1 MTTPSRI
8 PIPILVLAAI
18 ALGLAVVGG
27 ILLVG
32 RVGVPDATPTLP
44 PPSASAAQP
53 TSTPGPTDP
62 LSTPEGAV
70 RAFFAAFGEARRTD
84 DPSSLVAL
92 VTSTDSSAYL
102 TASGFLA
109 GQKADG
115 KASVLTTN
123 EIRDLVVVPDGARA
137 TVTFLHHQV
146 GFDIDLATGEPKES
160 PTALP
165 DATVRVVVVRT
176 GDRWLVDSFENVP

>member
-1 MTTPSRI
+1 
-8 PIPILVLAAI
+8 
-18 ALGLAVVGG
+18 
-27 ILLVG
+27 
-32 RVGVPDATPTLP
+32 
-44 PPSASAAQP
+44 
-53 TSTPGPTDP
+53 
-62 LSTPEGAV
+62 
-70 RAFFAAFGEARRTD
+70 
-84 DPSSLVAL
+84 
-92 VTSTDSSAYL
+92 VTSADSSAYL

-123 EIRDLVVVPDGARA
+123 EIRDLVVVPDGDRA

>member
-8 PIPILVLAAI
+8 RTPILAVAAI

-27 ILLVG
+27 ILLAG
-32 RVGVPDATPTLP
+32 RVGVSDATPS
-44 PPSASAAQP
+44 PSIATSAAP
-53 TSTPGPTDP
+53 TATPTPAPTDP
-62 LSTPEGAV
+62 LSSPEGAV

-84 DPSSLVAL
+84 DPSALVAL

-123 EIRDLVVVPDGARA
+123 EIRDLVVVPDGDRA

>member
-1 MTTPSRI
+1 MMTPTRTRT
-8 PIPILVLAAI
+8 PILAFAAI
-18 ALGLAVVGG
+18 ALGLLVVGG

-32 RVGVPDATPTLP
+32 RFGVPEGTPAPTSLASP
-44 PPSASAAQP
+44 SLSASA
-53 TSTPGPTDP
+53 TDP

-70 RAFFAAFGEARRTD
+70 RAFFAALADARRTD
-84 DPSSLVAL
+84 DPTPLIGL
-92 VTSTDSSAYL
+92 VTSPESSAYL

-109 GQKADG
+109 GQKASG
-115 KASVLTTN
+115 TASVLTIN
-123 EIRDLVVVPDGARA
+123 EIRDLVVVPDGTRA

-146 GFDIDLATGEPKES
+146 GFDLDLTTGQPKES

-165 DATVRVVVVRT
+165 DATVRVIVVRT